1 MQKHLLV
8 IFSVLLT
15 ILGIS
20 VFYVAGNVSANPD
33 PQVFYYTPTPQPDG
47 RIVYTVKE
55 GDSCISI
62 SLLNNVSEDQ
72 LRLLNDLSGDACLF
86 LRIGREL
93 VLGTVEPDTGP
104 PPELTATPIF
114 PSPTPFNG
122 TGDLCVLLFED
133 INGNT
138 LIDDDTVELPLAGG
152 AVSVNDRIG
161 KVSLS
166 EETNNL
172 DEICF
177 EGLDEGEYTVSVA
190 VPSGYNPTMRN
201 SATLKLNAGDTV
213 RIDFGAQLSSAGEVE
228 IEENPATNRSPLLGI
243 LGGLILVVG
252 LGFALYAIR
261 IQRR

>member
-8 IFSVLLT
+8 IFSLLLT
-15 ILGIS
+15 FLGIS

-33 PQVFYYTPTPQPDG
+33 SQVFYYTPTAQPDG
-47 RIVYTVKE
+47 RIIYTVKE

-62 SLLNNVSEDQ
+62 ALLNSVSEDQ

-104 PPELTATPIF
+104 PPEMTATAIF

-138 LIDDDTVELPLAGG
+138 LIDDDTVELPLPGG
-152 AVSVNDRIG
+152 AVSVNDRLG

-190 VPSGYNPTMRN
+190 VPGGYNPTMRT

-213 RIDFGAQLSSAGEVE
+213 RIDFGAQISSAGEVE
-228 IEENPATNRSPLLGI
+228 IEENPETNRSPLLGI

-252 LGFALYAIR
+252 LGFGLYAIR

>member
-1 MQKHLLV
+1 MQKYLLV
-8 IFSVLLT
+8 IFSALLI

-20 VFYVAGNVSANPD
+20 LFTIAGDVVAYPD
-33 PQVFYYTPTPQPDG
+33 SQVFYYTPTPQTDG
-47 RIVYTVKE
+47 RIIYTVKQ

-62 SLLNNVSEDQ
+62 ALLNNVSEDD

-86 LRIGREL
+86 LSIGREL
-93 VLGTVEPDTGP
+93 ILGMAETDTGP
-104 PPELTATPIF
+104 SPEQTATLIL
-114 PSPTPFNG
+114 PSPIPFNG

-152 AVSVNDRIG
+152 AISVNDRIG

-166 EETNNL
+166 EKTNNTG
-172 DEICF
+172 EICF
-177 EGLDEGEYTVSVA
+177 EGLDEGEYTVSVG
-190 VPSGYNPTMRN
+190 VPVGYNPTMLN
-201 SATLKLNAGDTV
+201 SATLKLSAGDTV
-213 RIDFGAQLSSAGEVE
+213 RIDFGAQISSAGEVE
-228 IEENPATNRSPLLGI
+228 IEEAPKANRSPFLGI

-252 LGFALYAIR
+252 LAFGLYAIR

>member
-1 MQKHLLV
+1 MHKHLLI
-8 IFSVLLT
+8 IFSVLFT

-20 VFYVAGNVSANPD
+20 VFYIAGSVSANPD
-33 PQVFYYTPTPQPDG
+33 LQVFYYTPTAQPDG
-47 RIVYTVKE
+47 RIIYTVKE

-62 SLLNNVSEDQ
+62 ALLNNVSEDQ

-114 PSPTPFNG
+114 PTPTPFNG

-138 LIDDDTVELPLAGG
+138 LIDDDTIELPLEGG
-152 AVSVNDRIG
+152 AVSINDRVG

-172 DEICF
+172 EEICF
-177 EGLDEGEYTVSVA
+177 VGLDEGEYTVSVA

-213 RIDFGAQLSSAGEVE
+213 RIDFGAQLSSAGEEE
-228 IEENPATNRSPLLGI
+228 IEDNPETSRSPFLGI
-243 LGGLILVVG
+243 MGGLILVVG
-252 LGFALYAIR
+252 LGFGLYAIR

>member
-1 MQKHLLV
+1 MHKHLFLIV
-8 IFSVLLT
+8 SILLT

-20 VFYVAGNVSANPD
+20 VFYVAGSVSANPD
-33 PQVFYYTPTPQPDG
+33 LQVFYYTPTAQPDG

-55 GDSCISI
+55 ADSCISI
-62 SLLNNVSEDQ
+62 ALLNNISEDQ
-72 LRLLNDLSGDACLF
+72 LRLLNDLDGDACLF

-122 TGDLCVLLFED
+122 TADLCVLLFED

-138 LIDDDTVELPLAGG
+138 LIDDDTIELPLEGG
-152 AVSVNDRIG
+152 AVSVNDRVG

-172 DEICF
+172 EEICF
-177 EGLDEGEYTVSVA
+177 VGLDEGEYTVSVA

-201 SATLKLNAGDTV
+201 SATLKLSAGDTV

-228 IEENPATNRSPLLGI
+228 IEDNPQTSRSPFLGI
-243 LGGLILVVG
+243 MGGLILVVG
-252 LGFALYAIR
+252 LGFGLYAIR

>member
-1 MQKHLLV
+1 MHKHLLI
-8 IFSVLLT
+8 IFSILCT

-20 VFYVAGNVSANPD
+20 VFYVAGSVSANPD
-33 PQVFYYTPTPQPDG
+33 LQVFYYTPTAQPDG

-62 SLLNNVSEDQ
+62 ALLNNVSEDQ
-72 LRLLNDLSGDACLF
+72 LRLLNDLDGDACLF
-86 LRIGREL
+86 LSIGREL
-93 VLGTVEPDTGP
+93 VLGTVEPDAGP

-114 PSPTPFNG
+114 PTPTPFNG

-133 INGNT
+133 LNGNT
-138 LIDDDTVELPLAGG
+138 LIDDDTIELPLEGG
-152 AVSVNDRIG
+152 AVSVNDRVG

-172 DEICF
+172 EEICF
-177 EGLDEGEYTVSVA
+177 VGLDEGEYTVSVA

-201 SATLKLNAGDTV
+201 SATLKLSAGEIV
-213 RIDFGAQLSSAGEVE
+213 RIDFGAQLSSAGEEE
-228 IEENPATNRSPLLGI
+228 IEDNPETSRSPFLGI
-243 LGGLILVVG
+243 MGGLILVVG
-252 LGFALYAIR
+252 LGFGLYAIR

>member
-1 MQKHLLV
+1 MHKHLLI
-8 IFSVLLT
+8 IFSILCT

-20 VFYVAGNVSANPD
+20 VFYVAGSVSANPD
-33 PQVFYYTPTPQPDG
+33 LQVFYYTPTAQPDG

-62 SLLNNVSEDQ
+62 ALLNNVSEDQ
-72 LRLLNDLSGDACLF
+72 LRLLNDLDGDACLF

-104 PPELTATPIF
+104 PPEMTATPIF
-114 PSPTPFNG
+114 PTPTPFNG
-122 TGDLCVLLFED
+122 TADLCVLLFED

-138 LIDDDTVELPLAGG
+138 LIDDDTIELPLEGG
-152 AVSVNDRIG
+152 AVSVNDRVG

-172 DEICF
+172 EEICF
-177 EGLDEGEYTVSVA
+177 VGLDEGEYTVSVA

-201 SATLKLNAGDTV
+201 SATLNLSAGDTV
-213 RIDFGAQLSSAGEVE
+213 RIDFGAQLSSAGEEE
-228 IEENPATNRSPLLGI
+228 IEDNPETNRSPFLGVM
-243 LGGLILVVG
+243 GGLILVVG
-252 LGFALYAIR
+252 LGFGLYAIR

>member
-1 MQKHLLV
+1 MHKHLLI
-8 IFSVLLT
+8 IFSILCT

-20 VFYVAGNVSANPD
+20 VFYVAGSVSANPD
-33 PQVFYYTPTPQPDG
+33 LQVFYYTPTAQPDG

-62 SLLNNVSEDQ
+62 ALLNNISEDQ
-72 LRLLNDLSGDACLF
+72 LRLLNDLDGDACLF
-86 LRIGREL
+86 LSIGREL

-114 PSPTPFNG
+114 PTPTPFNG

-133 INGNT
+133 LNGNT
-138 LIDDDTVELPLAGG
+138 LIDDDTIELPLAGG
-152 AVSVNDRIG
+152 AVSINDRIG
-161 KVSLS
+161 KVALS

-172 DEICF
+172 EEICF

-201 SATLKLNAGDTV
+201 SATLKLSAGETV
-213 RIDFGAQLSSAGEVE
+213 RIDFGAQLSSAGEEE
-228 IEENPATNRSPLLGI
+228 IEDNPQTSRSPFLGI
-243 LGGLILVVG
+243 MGGLILVVG
-252 LGFALYAIR
+252 LGFGLYAIR

>member
-1 MQKHLLV
+1 MHKHLLI
-8 IFSVLLT
+8 IFSILCA

-20 VFYVAGNVSANPD
+20 VFYVAGSVSANPD
-33 PQVFYYTPTPQPDG
+33 LQVFYYTPTAQPDG

-62 SLLNNVSEDQ
+62 ALLNNISEDQ
-72 LRLLNDLSGDACLF
+72 LRLLNDLDGDACLF

-104 PPELTATPIF
+104 PPEMTATPIF
-114 PSPTPFNG
+114 PTPTPFNG
-122 TGDLCVLLFED
+122 TADLCVLLFED

-138 LIDDDTVELPLAGG
+138 LIDDDTIELPLEGG
-152 AVSVNDRIG
+152 AVSVNDRVG

-172 DEICF
+172 EEICF
-177 EGLDEGEYTVSVA
+177 VGLDEGEYTVSVA

-201 SATLKLNAGDTV
+201 SATLNLSAGDTV
-213 RIDFGAQLSSAGEVE
+213 RIDFGAQLSSVGEEE
-228 IEENPATNRSPLLGI
+228 IEDNPETSRSPFLGI
-243 LGGLILVVG
+243 MGGLILVVG
-252 LGFALYAIR
+252 LGFGLYAIR

>member
-1 MQKHLLV
+1 MQKHLWV
-8 IFSVLLT
+8 IFSALLT
-15 ILGIS
+15 IFGIS
-20 VFYVAGNVSANPD
+20 LFYVAGDVVANPD
-33 PQVFYYTPTPQPDG
+33 SQVFYYTPTAQPDG
-47 RIVYTVKE
+47 RIIYTVKE

-93 VLGTVEPDTGP
+93 ILGMAETDTGP
-104 PPELTATPIF
+104 APELTPTAIF

-138 LIDDDTVELPLAGG
+138 LIDDDTIELPLAGG

-166 EETNNL
+166 EKTNNTG
-172 DEICF
+172 EICF
-177 EGLDEGEYTVSVA
+177 EGLDEGEYTVSVG
-190 VPSGYNPTMRN
+190 VPSGYNPTMNN
-201 SATLKLNAGDTV
+201 SATLKLNAGDIV

-228 IEENPATNRSPLLGI
+228 IEESPTTNRSPFLGI
-243 LGGLILVVG
+243 LGGLVLIVG
-252 LGFALYAIR
+252 FGFGLYAIR

>member
-1 MQKHLLV
+1 MQKHLWV
-8 IFSVLLT
+8 IFSALLL

-20 VFYVAGNVSANPD
+20 LFYVAGDVVAHPD
-33 PQVFYYTPTPQPDG
+33 PQVFYYTPTAQPDG
-47 RIVYTVKE
+47 RIIYTVKA

-62 SLLNNVSEDQ
+62 ALLNNISEDD
-72 LRLLNDLSGDACLF
+72 LRLLNDLSGDACSF

-93 VLGTVEPDTGP
+93 ILGMAETDTGP
-104 PPELTATPIF
+104 APEVTATAIF

-138 LIDDDTVELPLAGG
+138 LIDDDTIERPLAGG
-152 AVSVNDRIG
+152 AISVNDRIG

-166 EETNNL
+166 ENTNNTG
-172 DEICF
+172 EVCF

-190 VPSGYNPTMRN
+190 VPAGYNPTMRN

-228 IEENPATNRSPLLGI
+228 IEESPAANRSPFLGI
-243 LGGLILVVG
+243 LGGLIVVLG
-252 LGFALYAIR
+252 LGFGLYAIR

>member
-1 MQKHLLV
+1 MHKHLFL
-8 IFSVLLT
+8 IFSILLT

-20 VFYVAGNVSANPD
+20 VFYVAGSVSANPD
-33 PQVFYYTPTPQPDG
+33 LQVFYYTPTAQPDG

-62 SLLNNVSEDQ
+62 ALLNNVSEDQ
-72 LRLLNDLSGDACLF
+72 LRLLNDLDGDACLF

-104 PPELTATPIF
+104 PPEMTATPIF

-122 TGDLCVLLFED
+122 TADLCVLLFED

-138 LIDDDTVELPLAGG
+138 LIDDDTIELPLDGG

-166 EETNNL
+166 EKTNNL
-172 DEICF
+172 EEICF
-177 EGLDEGEYTVSVA
+177 EGLDEGEYTISVA

-201 SATLKLNAGDTV
+201 SATLKLSAGETV
-213 RIDFGAQLSSAGEVE
+213 RIDFGAQLSSAGEAE
-228 IEENPATNRSPLLGI
+228 DNPETRRSPFLGI
-243 LGGLILVVG
+243 MGGLILAVG
-252 LGFALYAIR
+252 LGFGLYAIR

>member
-1 MQKHLLV
+1 MHKHLFLIV
-8 IFSVLLT
+8 SILLT

-20 VFYVAGNVSANPD
+20 VFYVAGSVSANPD
-33 PQVFYYTPTPQPDG
+33 LQVFYYTPTAQPDG

-62 SLLNNVSEDQ
+62 ALLNNISEDQ
-72 LRLLNDLSGDACLF
+72 LRLLNDLDGDACLF

-122 TGDLCVLLFED
+122 TADLCVLLFED

-138 LIDDDTVELPLAGG
+138 LIDDDTIELPLEGG
-152 AVSVNDRIG
+152 AVSVNDRVG

-172 DEICF
+172 EEICF
-177 EGLDEGEYTVSVA
+177 VGLDEGEYTVSVA

-201 SATLKLNAGDTV
+201 SATLKLSAGDTV

-228 IEENPATNRSPLLGI
+228 IEDNPQTSRSPFLGI
-243 LGGLILVVG
+243 MGGLILVVG
-252 LGFALYAIR
+252 LGFGLYAIR

>member
-1 MQKHLLV
+1 MHKHLFL
-8 IFSVLLT
+8 IFSILLA

-20 VFYVAGNVSANPD
+20 VFYVAGSVSANPD
-33 PQVFYYTPTPQPDG
+33 LQVFYYTPTAQPDG

-62 SLLNNVSEDQ
+62 ALLNNVSEDQ
-72 LRLLNDLSGDACLF
+72 LRLLNDLDGDACLF

-122 TGDLCVLLFED
+122 TADLCVLLFED

-138 LIDDDTVELPLAGG
+138 LIDDDTIELPLAGG
-152 AVSVNDRIG
+152 AVSVNDRVG

-172 DEICF
+172 EEICF
-177 EGLDEGEYTVSVA
+177 VGLDEGEYTVSVA
-190 VPSGYNPTMRN
+190 VPNGYNPTMRN
-201 SATLKLNAGDTV
+201 SATLKLNAGETV
-213 RIDFGAQLSSAGEVE
+213 RIDFGAQLSSAGEAEVE
-228 IEENPATNRSPLLGI
+228 DNPETRRSPFLGI
-243 LGGLILVVG
+243 MGGLILVVG
-252 LGFALYAIR
+252 LGFGLYAIR
-261 IQRR
+261 VQRR